1 MTGHSANA
9 ASAFDGNGTT
19 YAEANSGATIEID
32 LSTYSITATSRLQVM
47 NDPAFTGSTDV
58 QYKIYTTSSSTPAFT
73 KTISGTQSF
82 DQESSNWSSA
92 AITKI
97 TVRGLNEGARI
108 SKVIYDGK
116 ILVNASTTPPNLP
129 SINSVMKASTEAGF
143 SVLLTAGMAQGT

>member
-1 MTGHSANA
+1 MIQPSQAVQMFIQNL
-9 ASAFDGNGTT
+9 
-19 YAEANSGATIEID
+19 IQ
-32 LSTYSITATSRLQVM
+32 QVLVH
-47 NDPAFTGSTDV
+47 PL
-58 QYKIYTTSSSTPAFT
+58 T

-82 DQESSNWSSA
+82 DQASSNWSSA

-116 ILVNASTTPPNLP
+116 ILNASTTPPNLP

-143 SVLLTAGMAQGT
+143 SYLLTREQVLQDCWAWLKYCA